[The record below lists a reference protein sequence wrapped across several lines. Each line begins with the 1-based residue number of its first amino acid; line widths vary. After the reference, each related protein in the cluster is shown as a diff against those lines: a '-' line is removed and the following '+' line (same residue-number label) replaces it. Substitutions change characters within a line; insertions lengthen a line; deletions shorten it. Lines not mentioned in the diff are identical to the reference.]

1 MFTGKEREKEER
13 SKGFNECCY
22 STSNNGGLNRNY
34 SNGNWVSPGS
44 PQPEKMRI
52 CETSSGLSQK
62 WLGFSTSD
70 DVSSGVEPQDAD
82 YCYIPSLDYEL
93 EGLIL
98 ARVPRSEY
106 WKLCFV
112 NKRYLTLMKSG
123 DLFHIRRKNGIKES
137 SVFMS
142 GIGESSWWAFDREFK
157 SQQKLPNLQT
167 DICFASGDK
176 ESFCAGTHLLV
187 SGNEYEGPVIWRYEL
202 AMNKW
207 FKGPSMITP
216 RCLFASAMC
225 GTFAFVA
232 GGVGKDSNSLDCVVF
247 DTAEKYDPERKIWES
262 LPRMKMKRKLCSGC
276 YMDNKFYVIGG
287 QNEDGE
293 LTCGEFLDEGT
304 NRWELI
310 PDMLKD
316 DPVLSCHSPPLVA
329 VVNNELYA
337 LEASSNKLKVYV
349 KSSNTWRQ
357 LGLAPVRADSS
368 RGWGVAFKSLGD
380 ELLVIGASS
389 GNCVAVYT
397 CCPDPD
403 AYELR
408 WRLVNSDRNRLS
420 QFILNCSVMVA

>member
-62 WLGFSTSD
+62 WLGLSTSD

-157 SQQKLPNLQT
+157 SQQKLPDLQT

-176 ESFCAGTHLLV
+176 ESFCA
-187 SGNEYEGPVIWRYEL
+187 
-202 AMNKW
+202 
-207 FKGPSMITP
+207 
-216 RCLFASAMC
+216 
-225 GTFAFVA
+225 
-232 GGVGKDSNSLDCVVF
+232 
-247 DTAEKYDPERKIWES
+247 
-262 LPRMKMKRKLCSGC
+262 
-276 YMDNKFYVIGG
+276 
-287 QNEDGE
+287 
-293 LTCGEFLDEGT
+293 
-304 NRWELI
+304 
-310 PDMLKD
+310 
-316 DPVLSCHSPPLVA
+316 
-329 VVNNELYA
+329 
-337 LEASSNKLKVYV
+337 
-349 KSSNTWRQ
+349 
-357 LGLAPVRADSS
+357 
-368 RGWGVAFKSLGD
+368 GWGVAFKSLGD